1 MQTDNRF
8 LDDLAKV
15 ASGAL
20 GSVSGVKHEVEVR
33 IQQQLERLLA
43 RMNLVP
49 REEFDA
55 MKAVAQAA
63 REAQIKLEARVVALE
78 ARLAAEDAIAAGDA
92 ADAPAQESE
101 FWTALGPLLRLGLEI
116 SLIPRLRS
124 TPKFA
129 SLFVVGI
136 HHSVI

>member
-1 MQTDNRF
+1 MGGDRVISGAIDSGKRMTMQTDNRF

-33 IQQQLERLLA
+33 IQQQVEKLLA

-78 ARLAAEDAIAAGDA
+78 ARLAGEGAIAA
-92 ADAPAQESE
+92 ADRTNVSGQEPESE
-101 FWTALGPLLRLGLEI
+101 Q
-116 SLIPRLRS
+116 S
-124 TPKFA
+124 
-129 SLFVVGI
+129 
-136 HHSVI
+136 

>member
-1 MQTDNRF
+1 MDGNGRCSVYKWSHRQRQAKRHMQTDNRF

-15 ASGAL
+15 AGSAL

-33 IQQQLERLLA
+33 LQQQMEKLLA

-63 REAQIKLEARVVALE
+63 REAQIRLEARVAALE
-78 ARLAAEDAIAAGDA
+78 ARLAAEDAIAGANE
-92 ADAPAQESE
+92 ADAPAQEPES
-101 FWTALGPLLRLGLEI
+101 G
-116 SLIPRLRS
+116 
-124 TPKFA
+124 TP
-129 SLFVVGI
+129 
-136 HHSVI
+136 

>member
-15 ASGAL
+15 AGSAL
-20 GSVSGVKHEVEVR
+20 GSVSGVKHEIEIR
-33 IQQQLERLLA
+33 IQQQMEKLLS

-63 REAQIKLEARVVALE
+63 REAQIRLEARVANLE
-78 ARLAAEDAIAAGDA
+78 ARLTAEDAISGANE

-101 FWTALGPLLRLGLEI
+101 SERP
-116 SLIPRLRS
+116 
-124 TPKFA
+124 
-129 SLFVVGI
+129 
-136 HHSVI
+136 

>member
-20 GSVSGVKHEVEVR
+20 GSVTGVKHEVEVR

-78 ARLAAEDAIAAGDA
+78 ARLAAEDAIAAT
-92 ADAPAQESE
+92 DAPPQESE
-101 FWTALGPLLRLGLEI
+101 
-116 SLIPRLRS
+116 PR
-124 TPKFA
+124 
-129 SLFVVGI
+129 V
-136 HHSVI
+136 

>member
-33 IQQQLERLLA
+33 IQQQMEKLLS

-63 REAQIKLEARVVALE
+63 REAQIRLEARVANLE
-78 ARLAAEDAIAAGDA
+78 VRLAAEDVIAGANE
-92 ADAPAQESE
+92 ADAPTQEPVS
-101 FWTALGPLLRLGLEI
+101 G
-116 SLIPRLRS
+116 
-124 TPKFA
+124 TP
-129 SLFVVGI
+129 
-136 HHSVI
+136 

>member
-1 MQTDNRF
+1 METTGDRFISGASDSGKRSEPMQTDNRF

-20 GSVSGVKHEVEVR
+20 GSVTGVKHEVEVR
-33 IQQQLERLLA
+33 LQQQMEKLLA

-63 REAQIKLEARVVALE
+63 REAQIRLEARVAALE
-78 ARLAAEDAIAAGDA
+78 ARLAAEDAIAAA
-92 ADAPAQESE
+92 NQADASAQESE
-101 FWTALGPLLRLGLEI
+101 SGQP
-116 SLIPRLRS
+116 
-124 TPKFA
+124 
-129 SLFVVGI
+129 
-136 HHSVI
+136 

>member
-55 MKAVAQAA
+55 MKAVA
-63 REAQIKLEARVVALE
+63 
-78 ARLAAEDAIAAGDA
+78 AAEDAIAAA
-92 ADAPAQESE
+92 SEVDAPPQESE
-101 FWTALGPLLRLGLEI
+101 SERP
-116 SLIPRLRS
+116 
-124 TPKFA
+124 
-129 SLFVVGI
+129 
-136 HHSVI
+136 

>member
-1 MQTDNRF
+1 MEWMAMGGDRVISGAIDSGKRMTMQTDNRF

-33 IQQQLERLLA
+33 IQQQVEKLLA

-63 REAQIKLEARVVALE
+63 REAQIRLEARVASLE
-78 ARLAAEDAIAAGDA
+78 ARLADEGAIAA
-92 ADAPAQESE
+92 ADRTNVSVQESGSE
-101 FWTALGPLLRLGLEI
+101 Q
-116 SLIPRLRS
+116 S
-124 TPKFA
+124 
-129 SLFVVGI
+129 
-136 HHSVI
+136 

>member
-1 MQTDNRF
+1 MEAPAAASEANMQTDNRF

-33 IQQQLERLLA
+33 VQQQLEKLLA

-63 REAQIKLEARVVALE
+63 REAQIKLEARVAALE
-78 ARLAAEDAIAAGDA
+78 ARLAAEDAISAANI
-92 ADAPAQESE
+92 ADAPPQESE
-101 FWTALGPLLRLGLEI
+101 SERP
-116 SLIPRLRS
+116 
-124 TPKFA
+124 
-129 SLFVVGI
+129 
-136 HHSVI
+136 

>member
-1 MQTDNRF
+1 MEWMETAAVRFISGSTDSGKRSNMQTDNRF

-63 REAQIKLEARVVALE
+63 REAQIRLEARVAALE
-78 ARLAAEDAIAAGDA
+78 ARLAAEDAIAAA
-92 ADAPAQESE
+92 NLADAPEANAAAQESE
-101 FWTALGPLLRLGLEI
+101 SDRP
-116 SLIPRLRS
+116 
-124 TPKFA
+124 
-129 SLFVVGI
+129 
-136 HHSVI
+136 

>member
-20 GSVSGVKHEVEVR
+20 GSVSGMKHEVEVR
-33 IQQQLERLLA
+33 LQQQIERLLA

-63 REAQIKLEARVVALE
+63 REAQIRLEARVAALE
-78 ARLAAEDAIAAGDA
+78 ARQKAEADILAANLVEAPAKDE
-92 ADAPAQESE
+92 APAQESGAQE
-101 FWTALGPLLRLGLEI
+101 SGAGAP
-116 SLIPRLRS
+116 
-124 TPKFA
+124 
-129 SLFVVGI
+129 
-136 HHSVI
+136 